1 MGVLGLLFLLGF
13 GLGVRS
19 GGHHVEIMDLQ
30 VDNR

>member
-13 GLGVRS
+13 GLGARS
-19 GGHHVEIMDLQ
+19 GGHLVEIMDLQ